1 MDGERLLRAFR
12 LALEAHDGQVRKG
25 TEIPYIEHP
34 IGVASLVMEDGGS
47 DVETAAA
54 LLHDAVE
61 DGGEE
66 FVPRI
71 RDELGDEVLGVV
83 LECSDS
89 VEPRGAPKAPWRER
103 KVAYL
108 AAIPTKSAAAV
119 RVSTA
124 DKLHNARAILADVR
138 ALGDGVFE
146 RFNADRDGILWYY
159 RSVGEA
165 LGVHPD
171 ARPRL
176 AGELARTVDAIEELA
191 GDARVR

>member
-1 MDGERLLRAFR
+1 MDDERFLRALR
-12 LALEAHDGQVRKG
+12 LALEAHNGQVRTD
-25 TEIPYIEHP
+25 TEIPYIAHP

-54 LLHDAVE
+54 LLHDVVE

-66 FVPRI
+66 YVSRI
-71 RDELGDEVLGVV
+71 ADELGDEVVDIV

-89 VEPRGAPKAPWRER
+89 VVPAGTPKPPWEDR
-103 KVAYL
+103 KVAYIE
-108 AAIPTKSAAAV
+108 AIPSKSAGAV

-138 ALGDGVFE
+138 APGVDVFDRFHAE
-146 RFNADRDGILWYY
+146 RDRVLWYY
-159 RSVGEA
+159 RTVAGA
-165 LGVHPD
+165 LAAHPD

-176 AGELARTVDAIEELA
+176 SEELLRTVDEIDGLA
-191 GDARVR
+191 GGARVG